1 MITQIDTIASPG
13 TEIHSELTELF
24 DSVPLLNRMVS
35 KNRLYA
41 EDLTRDKHNKIVVDI
56 TNPHILKDTD
66 YFRKAAITFKRTGRY
81 TNYYPSKAP
90 NSPYKQ
96 FWDEEI
102 RRCKEGYVRES
113 DGEWV
118 TGYYYFY
125 LNYSPILKT
134 EIIGEWSS
142 DGTVQADRVSG
153 FPDFWDGD
161 YWFYHY
167 VDQAEKAGKYGT
179 VLKARGKGYSFKAAS
194 MLARNYFL
202 FKNSKSFAL
211 AADKE
216 YLTTDGILD
225 SKTWDIFSFII
236 GNVGFAKKMTITDTV
251 MHKKSGYKKTGS
263 SGEFG
268 FKSEIIGVT
277 LKNDPDKARGKRG
290 KLVVWEEAGSFP
302 HILKSWRLAQKSM
315 EDGFRV
321 FGFMLAFGTGGEEGV
336 DFIGLESL
344 FYSSKAYRV
353 YAVQNVWDRNAEG
366 GNCAFFVPDYLN
378 RADCYDKDGNSDVVK
393 ACHQVLER
401 RLEVKYNSSDASDYA
416 QVKAEEPFTPQES
429 VMRTEGTVFPVN
441 DLKERLAEI
450 IPVKEHFIS
459 EHYIGNLNW
468 SGDSVVLRPKFDIY
482 PIRDYP
488 YKGKNREGAIELFE
502 LPKVTPGNSVPVWGR
517 YIGGVDPVDDDEGT
531 SLFSIYIMDLFTD
544 TLVAEYTGR
553 MNKAD
558 LNFEIALKLAVYY
571 NAEINYEN
579 KLKGLFSYFERQNA
593 LRFLADTPEILRDM
607 EYVKQKYVTGNKSK
621 GVPPTPAINS
631 WGRRLQ
637 ADWMMSKNEVDPEG
651 KLNLQ
656 RIRSIGYIKECIQ
669 WNIDGNFD
677 RVSAGIMLF
686 ILRASKLKF
695 IESKKN
701 NKETDADYNKD
712 TFFSENYYDM
722 SNLTNFEV

>member
-1 MITQIDTIASPG
+1 MITQIENIAKPG
-13 TEIHSELTELF
+13 TEIYTELIELF
-24 DSVPLLNRMVS
+24 DSIPLLRNLVS
-35 KNRLYA
+35 TKRPYA
-41 EDLTRDKHNKIVVDI
+41 KDLDKGSNGKIIVDI
-56 TNPHILKDTD
+56 TKPHILEDVD
-66 YFRKAAITFKRTGRY
+66 YFRQAAITFKKTGSY

-90 NSPYKQ
+90 TSPYKQ

-102 RRCKEGYVRES
+102 RRCKEGYIRES

-134 EIIGEWSS
+134 EIIGDWSS
-142 DGTVQADRVSG
+142 DGTVQADRVAG

-202 FKNSKSFAL
+202 YKDSKSFAL
-211 AADKE
+211 AADTE
-216 YLTTDGILD
+216 YLTTDGILN
-225 SKTWDIFSFII
+225 KAWDIFSFVIANA
-236 GNVGFAKKMTITDTV
+236 GYAKKMTLIDKA

-263 SGEFG
+263 SGEYG
-268 FKSEIIGVT
+268 FKSEIVGVT

-353 YAVQNVWDRNAEG
+353 YSVTNVWDKNAEG
-366 GNCAFFVPDYLN
+366 GQCAFFVPDYLN
-378 RADCYDKDGNSDVVK
+378 RADCYDDNGNSDVVK
-393 ACHQVLER
+393 ACYQVLKR
-401 RLEVKYNSSDASDYA
+401 RLEVKYNSSDATDYA

-450 IPVKEHFIS
+450 IPNKEHFLGQ
-459 EHYIGNLNW
+459 HYVGDLNW
-468 SGDSVVLRPKFDIY
+468 NGSNVSFRPRFDIY

-488 YKGKNREGAIELFE
+488 YKGKNREGAIEIFE
-502 LPKVTPGNSVPVWGR
+502 LAKTLPGDTKPVSGR
-517 YIGGVDPVDDDEGT
+517 YIGGVDPVDDDNGT
-531 SLFSIYIMDLFTD
+531 SLFSILIMDLYTD
-544 TLVAEYTGR
+544 TIVAEYTGR

-558 LNFEIALKLAVYY
+558 SNFEIALKLAMYY
-571 NAEINYEN
+571 NAKLNYEN
-579 KLKGLFSYFERQNA
+579 KLKGMFSYFDRMNA
-593 LRFLADTPEILRDM
+593 LSYLADTPEILKDM
-607 EYVKQKYVTGNKSK
+607 EYIKQTHALGNKSK
-621 GVPPTPAINS
+621 GSPPTPAINS

-637 ADWMMSKNEVDPEG
+637 ADWMMSKNVVDTNEL
-651 KLNLQ
+651 LNIQ
-656 RIRSIGYIKECIQ
+656 RIRSLGYIKEAIQ

-677 RVSAGIMLF
+677 RISAGIMLF
-686 ILRASKLKF
+686 ILRASLLKF
-695 IESKKN
+695 IEGNKN
-701 NKETDADYNKD
+701 EKQRNNYEND
-712 TFFSENYYDM
+712 TFLNNNY
-722 SNLTNFEV
+722 